1 MLARVVFVYLRVQH
15 EERIG
20 VPKRAQELA
29 LALADVLRAETRRQ
43 PRHRRT
49 VKIPP
54 DRVRALL
61 VEHRPRIDDVALVL
75 GHLDAVLVVDVTQN
89 YAILER
95 RPVKQQRRHRE
106 QRVEP
111 ASRLVDRLA
120 DEVRR
125 EMLVEDILVLE
136 RIVPLRERHAA
147 AVEPA
152 VHDLGRAVHLA
163 AALGALEH
171 DRIDVRLV
179 KLDVALY
186 AAQLFEFL
194 LAADNVHVPAV
205 LANPNRDGRAPIAL
219 ARYAPVDDVLK
230 EVAHAPRADR
240 RRDPIDGRVVCKQP
254 VAHLGHLDEPAAARI
269 VQERRVAAPA
279 ERIAVLEHQLLEQQ
293 AAVFEMT
300 YDQFVAVLDK
310 DAFEVARALDEPAA
324 VVDHLHE
331 RQIVLAPDLGVVF
344 TERRRDVNDART
356 VRQRDVLVAD
366 DVERRLVALV
376 EIEKRN
382 VRGVFVI
389 FAPLDVDQCIVVEQR
404 VDKRSRQDVD
414 LAVCLD
420 LGVILDR
427 IHAQRD
433 VGRKRPRRRRPCEE
447 VALLVTQLEL
457 DENGLLLDEF
467 VTLRDLVRRKR
478 SAAARAIGHDLV
490 SLVEQSGVRDLL
502 DRPPLRLDVVVL
514 IGDVRML
521 HVRPIAYALGHALPL
536 VLVLPDALL
545 ALADERLDAV
555 LLDVLLAVHAEQF
568 LDLQLDRQTVCVPPR
583 LAQNVIALHRLV
595 TRYDVL
601 HNTRQY
607 VTDVRLAV
615 GGRRTVVEGE
625 LGLALGRLYALF
637 EDAVALPKL
646 EHLLLSRA
654 KIHA

>member
-1 MLARVVFVYLRVQH
+1 
-15 EERIG
+15 
-20 VPKRAQELA
+20 
-29 LALADVLRAETRRQ
+29 
-43 PRHRRT
+43 
-49 VKIPP
+49 
-54 DRVRALL
+54 
-61 VEHRPRIDDVALVL
+61 
-75 GHLDAVLVVDVTQN
+75 
-89 YAILER
+89 
-95 RPVKQQRRHRE
+95 
-106 QRVEP
+106 
-111 ASRLVDRLA
+111 
-120 DEVRR
+120 
-125 EMLVEDILVLE
+125 
-136 RIVPLRERHAA
+136 
-147 AVEPA
+147 
-152 VHDLGRAVHLA
+152 
-163 AALGALEH
+163 
-171 DRIDVRLV
+171 
-179 KLDVALY
+179 
-186 AAQLFEFL
+186 
-194 LAADNVHVPAV
+194 
-205 LANPNRDGRAPIAL
+205 
-219 ARYAPVDDVLK
+219 
-230 EVAHAPRADR
+230 
-240 RRDPIDGRVVCKQP
+240 
-254 VAHLGHLDEPAAARI
+254 
-269 VQERRVAAPA
+269 
-279 ERIAVLEHQLLEQQ
+279 
-293 AAVFEMT
+293 MT

-310 DAFEVARALDEPAA
+310 DALKVARALDKPAA

-376 EIEKRN
+376 EVEKRN
-382 VRGVFVI
+382 VGGVFVI
-389 FAPLDVDQCIVVEQR
+389 FAPLDVNQRVVFEKR
-404 VDKRSRQDVD
+404 VDKRPRQDVN

-420 LGVILDR
+420 LGIVLDR

-447 VALLVTQLEL
+447 IALLVTQFEL
-457 DENGLLLDEF
+457 DENGLLLDEL
-467 VTLRDLVRRKR
+467 VALRDLVRRKR
-478 SAAARAIGHDLV
+478 RAAARTIGHDLV
-490 SLVEQSGVRDLL
+490 TLVQQAGVRNLL

-568 LDLQLDRQTVCVPPR
+568 LDLQLDGQSVSVPPR
-583 LAQNVIALHRLV
+583 LAQHVIALHRLV